1 MTSRVRSS
9 GTELS
14 FDKQSANR
22 KILTFCHNSK
32 SGYYFKNFTNFG
44 IAKTN
49 TEMEIL
55 NWIILVAGFCLL
67 PTVVLWLCRKFSF
80 LGKIGPVL
88 LLYGLG
94 IIIGNIGLMPKQLP
108 AVQELLS
115 NAMVPLA
122 IPLMLYGC
130 TFNMKGARSQILAL
144 VTGMISVATA
154 VVIGYLIFG
163 RNLPEGAKIGGMLT
177 GVYTGGTIN
186 LAALKTMLGIKDE
199 TYILI
204 NSYDI
209 LVSFLYLSFL
219 LAIGIKLFRKFLP
232 NTLGNFT
239 QKDEAAI
246 KAEMDKE
253 NRKPVKGFFTRIGIA
268 YTTKLLGLT
277 ILIVGISAGVALLL
291 PESMF
296 MTIFILMLT
305 TLGIGCSFIK
315 KIHNMKYSYDIGMYF
330 IYIFCIV
337 VASMAD
343 LSKLDFAGGIG
354 LLGYL
359 LVAVF
364 GSLLM
369 QVIFAKILKIDSD
382 MMVISSVTFI
392 NSPPFVPM
400 MAAAMKNK
408 DVLIPGLTIGVIGYA
423 AGNYLGF
430 LMSQL
435 LGLL

>member
-1 MTSRVRSS
+1 MS
-9 GTELS
+9 
-14 FDKQSANR
+14 
-22 KILTFCHNSK
+22 
-32 SGYYFKNFTNFG
+32 
-44 IAKTN
+44 
-49 TEMEIL
+49 IL
-55 NWIILVAGFCLL
+55 NWIILIAGFCLL
-67 PTVVLWLCRKFSF
+67 PALVLWLCKRVSF

-94 IIIGNIGLMPKQLP
+94 IIIGNIGLMPGQMA
-108 AVQELLS
+108 AVQEVLS

-122 IPLMLYGC
+122 IPLMLFGC
-130 TFNMKGARSQILAL
+130 TFKMKGARSQILAL
-144 VTGMISVATA
+144 ITGMISVT
-154 VVIGYLIFG
+154 VSVITGYLIFG
-163 RNLPEGAKIGGMLT
+163 RNLPEGTKIGGMLT

-186 LAALKTMLGIKDE
+186 LAALKTMLGVKEE

-219 LAIGIKLFRKFLP
+219 LAIGIRLFRKFLP
-232 NTLGNFT
+232 NTMGEFT
-239 QKDEAAI
+239 QKDEVRI
-246 KAEMDKE
+246 RTEMEKE
-253 NRKPVKGFFTRIGIA
+253 SRKPFKSLFTRTGAA
-268 YTTKLLGLT
+268 YVGKLLGLT
-277 ILIVGISAGVALLL
+277 ILIAGISAGVALAL

-296 MTIFILMLT
+296 MTVFILMLT

-343 LSKLDFAGGIG
+343 LGELNLAGGLG

-359 LVAVF
+359 MVAVF
-364 GSLLM
+364 GSLLL
-369 QVIFAKILKIDSD
+369 QVVFAKIFSIDSD
-382 MMVISSVTFI
+382 MMVIASVTYI

-430 LMSQL
+430 LISRL
-435 LGLL
+435 LELI

>member
-1 MTSRVRSS
+1 M
-9 GTELS
+9 
-14 FDKQSANR
+14 D
-22 KILTFCHNSK
+22 
-32 SGYYFKNFTNFG
+32 
-44 IAKTN
+44 
-49 TEMEIL
+49 IL
-55 NWIILVAGFCLL
+55 NTIILVAGFCLI
-67 PTVVLWLCRKFSF
+67 PAGVLWLCRRFSW

-88 LLYGLG
+88 ILYFIG
-94 IIIGNIGLMPKQLP
+94 IIIGNIGLMPKQMP
-108 AVQELLS
+108 AVQEILS

-130 TFNMKGARSQILAL
+130 TFKMSGARSQILAL
-144 VTGMISVATA
+144 VTGMISVAAA
-154 VVIGYLIFG
+154 VIIGYLIFG
-163 RNLPEGAKIGGMLT
+163 KDLPEGAKVGGMLT

-186 LAALKTMLGIKDE
+186 LAALKTMLGVKDE

-232 NTLGNFT
+232 NSIESFT
-239 QKDEAAI
+239 EKDEAAI
-246 KAEMDKE
+246 QKEMHKEDK
-253 NRKPVKGFFTRIGIA
+253 KPHRGFLTRVGIA
-268 YTTKLLGLT
+268 YISKLLGLT
-277 ILIVGISAGVALLL
+277 ILIVGISAGIALLL

-343 LSKLDFAGGIG
+343 LSELNLIGGMD

-359 LVAVF
+359 LIAVF
-364 GSLLM
+364 GSLLL
-369 QVIFAKILKIDSD
+369 QVIFAKIFRIDSD
-382 MMVISSVTFI
+382 MMVIASVTFI

-423 AGNYLGF
+423 VGNYLGF
-430 LMSQL
+430 LMSQF

>member
-1 MTSRVRSS
+1 MNI
-9 GTELS
+9 
-14 FDKQSANR
+14 F
-22 KILTFCHNSK
+22 
-32 SGYYFKNFTNFG
+32 
-44 IAKTN
+44 
-49 TEMEIL
+49 
-55 NWIILVAGFCLL
+55 NWIVLVAGFCLI
-67 PTVVLWLCRKFSF
+67 PAGVLWLCKKYSI

-88 LLYGLG
+88 LLYALG
-94 IIIGNIGLMPKQLP
+94 IIIGNIGLMPEQLP

-122 IPLMLYGC
+122 IPLMLFGC

-144 VTGMISVATA
+144 VTGMISVAVA
-154 VVIGYLIFG
+154 VVTGYLIFG
-163 RNLPEGAKIGGMLT
+163 QDMPEGAKIGGMLT

-186 LAALKTMLGIKDE
+186 LAALKTMLGVKDE

-209 LVSFLYLSFL
+209 LISFMYLSFL
-219 LAIGIKLFRKFLP
+219 LAVGIKLFRKFLP
-232 NTLGNFT
+232 NTLGTFT
-239 QKDEAAI
+239 EKDEATI
-246 KAEMDKE
+246 KSEMEKE
-253 NRKPVKGFFTRIGIA
+253 NRKPFRSLFTRKGAA
-268 YTTKLLGLT
+268 YVAILLGLT
-277 ILIVGISAGVALLL
+277 ILIVGISAGVALLF
-291 PESMF
+291 PDSMF

-343 LSKLDFAGGIG
+343 LSELNLLAGLD

-359 LVAVF
+359 LIAVF
-364 GSLLM
+364 GSLLL
-369 QVIFAKILKIDSD
+369 QVIFAKIFRIDAD
-382 MMVISSVTFI
+382 MMVIASVTYI

-430 LMSQL
+430 LMSQF

>member
-1 MTSRVRSS
+1 MNIV
-9 GTELS
+9 
-14 FDKQSANR
+14 
-22 KILTFCHNSK
+22 
-32 SGYYFKNFTNFG
+32 
-44 IAKTN
+44 
-49 TEMEIL
+49 
-55 NWIILVAGFCLL
+55 NWIILVAGFCLI
-67 PTVVLWLCRKFSF
+67 PAGVLRLCRRYSF

-88 LLYGLG
+88 LLYAIG
-94 IIIGNIGLMPKQLP
+94 IIIGNIGLMPGQMP
-108 AVQELLS
+108 AVQEILS

-122 IPLMLYGC
+122 IPLMLFSC
-130 TFNMKGARSQILAL
+130 RFRMSGARSQILAL
-144 VTGMISVATA
+144 VTGLVSVTAA

-163 RNLPEGAKIGGMLT
+163 KDIPEGAKVGGMLT

-186 LAALKTMLGIKDE
+186 LAALKTMLGVDEE
-199 TYILI
+199 TYILM

-219 LAIGIKLFRKFLP
+219 LAIGIKLFRSFLP
-232 NTLGNFT
+232 NEAGSFT
-239 QKDEAAI
+239 KNDADAI
-246 KAEMDKE
+246 QAEIDKE
-253 NRKPVKGFFTRIGIA
+253 NENPYKGLFTREGMA
-268 YTTKLLGLT
+268 QAGKMLGLT
-277 ILIVGISAGVALLL
+277 LLIVGASAGVALVL

-305 TLGIGCSFIK
+305 TLGIAFSFVRK
-315 KIHNMKYSYDIGMYF
+315 VRETKYSYDIGMYF

-343 LSKLDFAGGIG
+343 LSKLDFVGGIG

-364 GSLLM
+364 GSLLL
-369 QVIFAKILKIDSD
+369 QIIFAKILKIDSD

-423 AGNYLGF
+423 VGNYLGF
-430 LMSQL
+430 VMSQF

>member
-1 MTSRVRSS
+1 M
-9 GTELS
+9 
-14 FDKQSANR
+14 N
-22 KILTFCHNSK
+22 
-32 SGYYFKNFTNFG
+32 
-44 IAKTN
+44 
-49 TEMEIL
+49 IL
-55 NWIILVAGFCLL
+55 NWIILVAGFCLI
-67 PTVVLWLCRKFSF
+67 PAGVLWLCRKYDF

-94 IIIGNIGLMPKQLP
+94 IIIGNIGLMPEQMP
-108 AVQELLS
+108 AVQEILS

-122 IPLMLYGC
+122 IPLMLFGC

-154 VVIGYLIFG
+154 VIIGYLIFG
-163 RNLPEGAKIGGMLT
+163 RDLPEGAKVGGMLT

-186 LAALKTMLGIKDE
+186 LAALKTMLGVKEE

-219 LAIGIKLFRKFLP
+219 LAIGIRLFRKLLP
-232 NTLGNFT
+232 NTLGTFT
-239 QKDEAAI
+239 EKDKATI
-246 KAEMDKE
+246 KAEMERE
-253 NRKPVKGFFTRIGIA
+253 NRKPFKSLFTRTGAA
-268 YTTKLLGLT
+268 YLAKLLGLT
-277 ILIVGISAGVALLL
+277 LLIVGVSAGVALLL

-296 MTIFILMLT
+296 MTVFILLLT

-315 KIHNMKYSYDIGMYF
+315 KVHNMKYSYDIGMYF
-330 IYIFCIV
+330 IYVFCIV

-343 LSKLDFAGGIG
+343 LSELDFIGGLD

-359 LVAVF
+359 LIAVF
-364 GSLLM
+364 GSLLL
-369 QVIFAKILKIDSD
+369 QVIFAKIFRIDSD
-382 MMVISSVTFI
+382 MMVIASVTYI

-423 AGNYLGF
+423 VGNYLGF
-430 LMSQL
+430 LMSHL
-435 LGLL
+435 LGFL

>member
-1 MTSRVRSS
+1 MNIINTV
-9 GTELS
+9 
-14 FDKQSANR
+14 
-22 KILTFCHNSK
+22 IL
-32 SGYYFKNFTNFG
+32 
-44 IAKTN
+44 I
-49 TEMEIL
+49 
-55 NWIILVAGFCLL
+55 AGFCII
-67 PTVVLWLCRKFSF
+67 PAGVLRLCRRFTW

-88 LLYGLG
+88 ILYFIG
-94 IIIGNIGLMPKQLP
+94 IIIGNIGLMPEQMP
-108 AVQELLS
+108 AVQEILS
-115 NAMVPLA
+115 NAMIPLA

-130 TFNMKGARSQILAL
+130 TFKMSGARSQILAL
-144 VTGMISVATA
+144 ITGLTSVTLA
-154 VVIGYLIFG
+154 VVIGYMIFG
-163 RNLPEGAKIGGMLT
+163 KSLPEGAKIGGMLT

-186 LAALKTMLGIKDE
+186 LAALKTMLGVKDE

-219 LAIGIKLFRKFLP
+219 LTIGIKLFRKFLP
-232 NTLGNFT
+232 NTLTTFT
-239 QKDEAAI
+239 DKDEARI
-246 KAEMDKE
+246 QKEMQKE
-253 NRKPVKGFFTRIGIA
+253 EKKPHRGFLTRIGVAYIA
-268 YTTKLLGLT
+268 KLLGLT
-277 ILIVGISAGVALLL
+277 ILIVGISAGIALLM

-343 LSKLDFAGGIG
+343 LSELNLIGGME

-359 LVAVF
+359 LIAVF
-364 GSLLM
+364 GSLLL
-369 QVIFAKILKIDSD
+369 QVIFAKIFKIDSD
-382 MMVISSVTFI
+382 MMVIASVTYI

-423 AGNYLGF
+423 VGNYLGF

>member
-1 MTSRVRSS
+1 MNIVNTV
-9 GTELS
+9 
-14 FDKQSANR
+14 
-22 KILTFCHNSK
+22 IL
-32 SGYYFKNFTNFG
+32 
-44 IAKTN
+44 I
-49 TEMEIL
+49 
-55 NWIILVAGFCLL
+55 AGFCII
-67 PTVVLWLCRKFSF
+67 PAGVLWLCRRFAW

-88 LLYGLG
+88 ILYFIG
-94 IIIGNIGLMPKQLP
+94 IIIGNIGLMPEQMP
-108 AVQELLS
+108 AVQEILS
-115 NAMVPLA
+115 NAMIPLA

-130 TFNMKGARSQILAL
+130 TFKMSGARSQVLAL
-144 VTGMISVATA
+144 ITGLISVTLA
-154 VVIGYLIFG
+154 VITGYMIFG
-163 RNLPEGAKIGGMLT
+163 KSLPEGAKIGGMLT

-186 LAALKTMLGIKDE
+186 LAALKTMLGVKDE

-219 LAIGIKLFRKFLP
+219 LTIGIKLFRKLLP
-232 NTLGNFT
+232 NTLTTFT
-239 QKDEAAI
+239 DKDEAKI
-246 KAEMDKE
+246 QKEMQKE
-253 NRKPVKGFFTRIGIA
+253 EKKPHRGFLTRIGVAYIA
-268 YTTKLLGLT
+268 KLLGLT
-277 ILIVGISAGVALLL
+277 ILIVGISAGIALLL

-315 KIHNMKYSYDIGMYF
+315 KIHKMKYSYDIGMYF

-343 LSKLDFAGGIG
+343 LSELNLIGGME

-364 GSLLM
+364 GSLLLQM
-369 QVIFAKILKIDSD
+369 IFAKIFRIDSD
-382 MMVISSVTFI
+382 MMVIASVTYI

-423 AGNYLGF
+423 VGNYLGF

>member
-1 MTSRVRSS
+1 
-9 GTELS
+9 
-14 FDKQSANR
+14 
-22 KILTFCHNSK
+22 
-32 SGYYFKNFTNFG
+32 
-44 IAKTN
+44 
-49 TEMEIL
+49 MEIL
-55 NWIILVAGFCLL
+55 NWIILVAGFCLI
-67 PTVVLWLCRKFSF
+67 PAGVLMLCRRYRF

-88 LLYGLG
+88 ILYALG
-94 IIIGNIGLMPKQLP
+94 IIIGNIGLMPGQMP
-108 AVQELLS
+108 AVQEILS

-122 IPLMLYGC
+122 IPLMLFGC
-130 TFNMKGARSQILAL
+130 TFKLSGARSQILAM
-144 VTGMISVATA
+144 VTGLISVTVAVTA
-154 VVIGYLIFG
+154 GYLIFG
-163 RNLPEGAKIGGMLT
+163 NDIQEGAKVGGMLT

-186 LAALKTMLGIKDE
+186 LAALKTMLGVDEE

-232 NTLGNFT
+232 NETSGFSK
-239 QKDEAAI
+239 KDADEI
-246 KAEMDKE
+246 QAEIEKE
-253 NRKPVKGFFTRIGIA
+253 NENPYKGLFTRSGMSQA
-268 YTTKLLGLT
+268 GKMLGLT
-277 ILIVGISAGVALLL
+277 ILIVGISAGTALLL

-305 TLGIGCSFIK
+305 TLGIAFSFIRK
-315 KIHNMKYSYDIGMYF
+315 VRETKYSYDIGMYF

-343 LSKLDFAGGIG
+343 LSKLDLVGGMG

-359 LVAVF
+359 LIVVF
-364 GSLLM
+364 GSLLL
-369 QVIFAKILKIDSD
+369 QVISAKIFRIDSD

-435 LGLL
+435 LALL

>member
-1 MTSRVRSS
+1 
-9 GTELS
+9 
-14 FDKQSANR
+14 
-22 KILTFCHNSK
+22 
-32 SGYYFKNFTNFG
+32 
-44 IAKTN
+44 
-49 TEMEIL
+49 MEIV
-55 NWIILVAGFCLL
+55 NWIILIAGFCLI
-67 PTVVLWLCRKFSF
+67 PSVVLMLCRKYGF
-80 LGKIGPVL
+80 LKKIGPVMI
-88 LLYGLG
+88 LYALG
-94 IIIGNIGLMPKQLP
+94 IIIGNTGLMPEQMP

-122 IPLMLYGC
+122 IPLMLFGC

-154 VVIGYLIFG
+154 VIIGYFIFG

-186 LAALKTMLGIKDE
+186 LAALKTMLGVDDE

-219 LAIGIKLFRKFLP
+219 LAIGIRLFRKFLP
-232 NTLGNFT
+232 NTLGTFT
-239 QKDEAAI
+239 AKDEAAI
-246 KAEMDKE
+246 QKEMSKEDK
-253 NRKPVKGFFTRIGIA
+253 KPVKGFFTRIGLA
-268 YTTKLLGLT
+268 YTAKLLGLT
-277 ILIVGISAGVALLL
+277 VLIVGASAGVALLL
-291 PESMF
+291 PSEMF

-305 TLGIGCSFIK
+305 TLGIACSFIK
-315 KIHNMKYSYDIGMYF
+315 KVHNMKYSYDIGMYF
-330 IYIFCIV
+330 IYVFCIV

-343 LSKLDFAGGIG
+343 LSELDFIGGLD

-364 GSLLM
+364 GSLLL
-369 QVIFAKILKIDSD
+369 QVIFAKIFRIDSD
-382 MMVISSVTFI
+382 MMVIASVTYI

-423 AGNYLGF
+423 VGNYLGF

>member
-1 MTSRVRSS
+1 M
-9 GTELS
+9 
-14 FDKQSANR
+14 N
-22 KILTFCHNSK
+22 
-32 SGYYFKNFTNFG
+32 
-44 IAKTN
+44 
-49 TEMEIL
+49 IL
-55 NWIILVAGFCLL
+55 NWIILTAGFCLI
-67 PTVVLWLCRKFSF
+67 PAGVLWLCRKSAF

-94 IIIGNIGLMPKQLP
+94 IIIGNVGLMPEQMP
-108 AVQELLS
+108 AVQEILS

-122 IPLMLYGC
+122 IPLMLFGC

-154 VVIGYLIFG
+154 IIIGYMIFG
-163 RNLPEGAKIGGMLT
+163 RDLPEGAKVGGMLT

-186 LAALKTMLGIKDE
+186 LAALKTMLGVKEE

-219 LAIGIKLFRKFLP
+219 LAVGIRLFRKFLP
-232 NTLGNFT
+232 NTLGTFT
-239 QKDEAAI
+239 DKDEATI
-246 KAEMDKE
+246 KAEMERE
-253 NRKPVKGFFTRIGIA
+253 NRKPFKSLFTRTGAA
-268 YTTKLLGLT
+268 YLAKLLGLT
-277 ILIVGISAGVALLL
+277 LLIVGISAGVALLL

-296 MTIFILMLT
+296 MTVFILLLT

-315 KIHNMKYSYDIGMYF
+315 QVHNKKYSYDIGMYF
-330 IYIFCIV
+330 IYVFCIV

-343 LSKLDFAGGIG
+343 LSELDFIGGLD

-364 GSLLM
+364 GSLLL
-369 QVIFAKILKIDSD
+369 QVIFAKIFRIDSD
-382 MMVISSVTFI
+382 MMVIASVTYI

-423 AGNYLGF
+423 VGNYLGF

-435 LGLL
+435 LVLL

>member
-1 MTSRVRSS
+1 MNV
-9 GTELS
+9 
-14 FDKQSANR
+14 
-22 KILTFCHNSK
+22 
-32 SGYYFKNFTNFG
+32 
-44 IAKTN
+44 
-49 TEMEIL
+49 L
-55 NWIILVAGFCLL
+55 NWIILIAGFCLI
-67 PTVVLWLCRKFSF
+67 PSGVLWLCRKYAF
-80 LGKIGPVL
+80 LKKIGPVM

-94 IIIGNIGLMPKQLP
+94 IIIGNIGLMPEQMP

-122 IPLMLYGC
+122 IPLMLFGC

-154 VVIGYLIFG
+154 VVIGYFIFG
-163 RNLPEGAKIGGMLT
+163 RDLPEGAKIGGMLT

-186 LAALKTMLGIKDE
+186 LAALKTMLGVDDG

-219 LAIGIKLFRKFLP
+219 LAIGIRLFRKFLP
-232 NTLGNFT
+232 NSLGEFT
-239 QKDEAAI
+239 AKDEAAI
-246 KAEMDKE
+246 RNEMDKE
-253 NRKPVKGFFTRIGIA
+253 DRKPVKGFFTRIGLA
-268 YTTKLLGLT
+268 YTAKLLGLT
-277 ILIVGISAGVALLL
+277 LVIVGISAGVALLL
-291 PESMF
+291 PSSMF

-305 TLGIGCSFIK
+305 TLGIASSFIK

-343 LSKLDFAGGIG
+343 LSKLNLAAGME

-364 GSLLM
+364 GSLLL
-369 QVIFAKILKIDSD
+369 QVIFAKIFRIDSD
-382 MMVISSVTFI
+382 MMVIASVTFI

>member
-1 MTSRVRSS
+1 MNV
-9 GTELS
+9 
-14 FDKQSANR
+14 
-22 KILTFCHNSK
+22 
-32 SGYYFKNFTNFG
+32 
-44 IAKTN
+44 
-49 TEMEIL
+49 L
-55 NWIILVAGFCLL
+55 NWIILIAGFCLI
-67 PTVVLWLCRKFSF
+67 PSGVLWLCRKYAF
-80 LGKIGPVL
+80 LKKIGPVM

-94 IIIGNIGLMPKQLP
+94 IIIGNIGLMPEQMP

-122 IPLMLYGC
+122 IPLMLFGC

-154 VVIGYLIFG
+154 VVIGYFIFG
-163 RNLPEGAKIGGMLT
+163 RDLPEGAKIGGMLT

-186 LAALKTMLGIKDE
+186 LAALKTMLGVDDG

-219 LAIGIKLFRKFLP
+219 LAIGIRLFRKFLP
-232 NTLGNFT
+232 NSLGEFT
-239 QKDEAAI
+239 AKDEAAI
-246 KAEMDKE
+246 RNEMDKE
-253 NRKPVKGFFTRIGIA
+253 DRKPVKGFFTRIGLA
-268 YTTKLLGLT
+268 YTSKLLGLT
-277 ILIVGISAGVALLL
+277 LVIVGISAGVALLL
-291 PESMF
+291 PSSMF

-305 TLGIGCSFIK
+305 TLGIACSFIK

-343 LSKLDFAGGIG
+343 LSKLNLAAGME

-364 GSLLM
+364 GSLLL
-369 QVIFAKILKIDSD
+369 QVIFAKIFRIDSD
-382 MMVISSVTFI
+382 MMVIASVTFI

-408 DVLIPGLTIGVIGYA
+408 DMLIPGLTIGVIGYA

>member
-1 MTSRVRSS
+1 
-9 GTELS
+9 
-14 FDKQSANR
+14 
-22 KILTFCHNSK
+22 
-32 SGYYFKNFTNFG
+32 
-44 IAKTN
+44 
-49 TEMEIL
+49 MEIL
-55 NWIILVAGFCLL
+55 NWIILVAGFCLI
-67 PTVVLWLCRKFSF
+67 PAGVLMLCRRYRF

-88 LLYGLG
+88 ILYALG
-94 IIIGNIGLMPKQLP
+94 IIIGNIGLMPGQMP
-108 AVQELLS
+108 AVQEILS

-122 IPLMLYGC
+122 IPLMLFGC
-130 TFNMKGARSQILAL
+130 TFKLSGARSQILAM
-144 VTGMISVATA
+144 VTGLISVTVAVTA
-154 VVIGYLIFG
+154 GYLIFG
-163 RNLPEGAKIGGMLT
+163 NDIQEGAKVGGMLT

-186 LAALKTMLGIKDE
+186 LAALKTMLGVDEE

-232 NTLGNFT
+232 NETSGFSK
-239 QKDEAAI
+239 KDADEI
-246 KAEMDKE
+246 QAEIEKE
-253 NRKPVKGFFTRIGIA
+253 NENPYKGLFTRSGMSQA
-268 YTTKLLGLT
+268 GKMLGLT
-277 ILIVGISAGVALLL
+277 ILIVGISAGTALLL

-305 TLGIGCSFIK
+305 TLGIAFSFIRK
-315 KIHNMKYSYDIGMYF
+315 VRETKYSYDIGMYF

-343 LSKLDFAGGIG
+343 LSKLDLVGGMG

-364 GSLLM
+364 GSLLL
-369 QVIFAKILKIDSD
+369 QVISAKIFRIDSD

-435 LGLL
+435 LALL

>member
-1 MTSRVRSS
+1 
-9 GTELS
+9 
-14 FDKQSANR
+14 
-22 KILTFCHNSK
+22 
-32 SGYYFKNFTNFG
+32 
-44 IAKTN
+44 
-49 TEMEIL
+49 MEVL
-55 NWIILVAGFCLL
+55 NWIILIAGFCLA
-67 PTVVLWLCRKFSF
+67 PAGVLWLCRKFSF
-80 LGKIGPVL
+80 LAKIGPVI
-88 LLYGLG
+88 LLYGIG
-94 IIIGNIGLMPKQLP
+94 ILIGNIGLMPDQMP
-108 AVQELLS
+108 AVQEILS

-122 IPLMLYGC
+122 IPLMLFNC
-130 TFNMKGARSQILAL
+130 TFKMSGARSQILAL
-144 VTGMISVATA
+144 VTGMVSVAIAVTA
-154 VVIGYLIFG
+154 GYFIFG
-163 RNLPEGAKIGGMLT
+163 QSLEDGAKVGGMLT

-186 LAALKTMLGIKDE
+186 LAALKTMLGVDEE

-219 LAIGIKLFRKFLP
+219 LTVGIRLFRRFLP
-232 NTLGNFT
+232 NARSGFT
-239 QKDEAAI
+239 SKDEVLI

-253 NRKPVKGFFTRIGIA
+253 SRKPHKGFFTKTGLAYIA
-268 YTTKLLGLT
+268 KLLGLT
-277 ILIVGISAGVALLL
+277 IVIVGISAGIALML
-291 PESMF
+291 PSGLF

-305 TLGIGCSFIK
+305 TLGIACSFIK
-315 KIHNMKYSYDIGMYF
+315 RIHNMKYSYDIGMYF

-343 LSKLDFAGGIG
+343 LSELDFAAGIG

-359 LVAVF
+359 LTAVF
-364 GSLLM
+364 GSLLL
-369 QVIFAKILKIDSD
+369 QVIFAKILRIDAD
-382 MMVISSVTFI
+382 MTVIASVTYI

-435 LGLL
+435 LGML

>member
-1 MTSRVRSS
+1 MNV
-9 GTELS
+9 
-14 FDKQSANR
+14 
-22 KILTFCHNSK
+22 
-32 SGYYFKNFTNFG
+32 
-44 IAKTN
+44 
-49 TEMEIL
+49 L
-55 NWIILVAGFCLL
+55 NWIILIAGFCLI
-67 PTVVLWLCRKFSF
+67 PSGVLWLCRKYAF
-80 LGKIGPVL
+80 LKKIGPVM

-94 IIIGNIGLMPKQLP
+94 IIIGNIGLMPEQMP

-122 IPLMLYGC
+122 IPLMLFGC

-154 VVIGYLIFG
+154 VVIGYFIFG
-163 RNLPEGAKIGGMLT
+163 RDLPEGAKIGGMLT

-186 LAALKTMLGIKDE
+186 LAALKTMLGVDDG

-219 LAIGIKLFRKFLP
+219 LAIGIRLFRKFLP
-232 NTLGNFT
+232 NSLGEFT
-239 QKDEAAI
+239 AKDEAAI
-246 KAEMDKE
+246 RNEMDKE
-253 NRKPVKGFFTRIGIA
+253 DRKPVKGFFTRIGLA
-268 YTTKLLGLT
+268 YTAKLLGLT
-277 ILIVGISAGVALLL
+277 LVIVGISAGVALLL
-291 PESMF
+291 PSSMF

-305 TLGIGCSFIK
+305 TLGIACSFIK

-343 LSKLDFAGGIG
+343 LSKLNLAAGME

-364 GSLLM
+364 GSLLL
-369 QVIFAKILKIDSD
+369 QLIFAKIFRIDSD
-382 MMVISSVTFI
+382 MMVIASVTFI

-435 LGLL
+435 LELL

>member
-1 MTSRVRSS
+1 MNIVNTV
-9 GTELS
+9 
-14 FDKQSANR
+14 
-22 KILTFCHNSK
+22 IL
-32 SGYYFKNFTNFG
+32 
-44 IAKTN
+44 I
-49 TEMEIL
+49 
-55 NWIILVAGFCLL
+55 AGFCII
-67 PTVVLWLCRKFSF
+67 PAGVLWLCRRFTW

-88 LLYGLG
+88 ILYFIG
-94 IIIGNIGLMPKQLP
+94 IIIGNIGLMPEQMP
-108 AVQELLS
+108 AVQEILS
-115 NAMVPLA
+115 NAMIPLA

-130 TFNMKGARSQILAL
+130 TFKMSGARSQVLAL
-144 VTGMISVATA
+144 ITGLISVTLA
-154 VVIGYLIFG
+154 VITGYMIFG
-163 RNLPEGAKIGGMLT
+163 KSLPEGAKIGGMLT

-186 LAALKTMLGIKDE
+186 LAALKTMLGVKDE

-219 LAIGIKLFRKFLP
+219 LTIGIKLFRKFLP
-232 NTLGNFT
+232 NTLDT
-239 QKDEAAI
+239 YTEKDEAAI
-246 KAEMDKE
+246 QKEMQKE
-253 NRKPVKGFFTRIGIA
+253 EKKPHRGFFTRIGAAYIA
-268 YTTKLLGLT
+268 KLMGLT
-277 ILIVGISAGVALLL
+277 ILIVGISAGIALLL

-315 KIHNMKYSYDIGMYF
+315 KIHKMKYSYDIGMYF

-343 LSKLDFAGGIG
+343 LSELNLIGGME

-364 GSLLM
+364 GSLLL
-369 QVIFAKILKIDSD
+369 QVIFAKIFKIDSD
-382 MMVISSVTFI
+382 MMVIASVTYI

-423 AGNYLGF
+423 VGNYLGF

>member
-1 MTSRVRSS
+1 MNIVNTV
-9 GTELS
+9 
-14 FDKQSANR
+14 
-22 KILTFCHNSK
+22 IL
-32 SGYYFKNFTNFG
+32 
-44 IAKTN
+44 I
-49 TEMEIL
+49 
-55 NWIILVAGFCLL
+55 AGFCII
-67 PTVVLWLCRKFSF
+67 PAGVLWLCRRFAW

-88 LLYGLG
+88 ILYFIG
-94 IIIGNIGLMPKQLP
+94 IIIGNIGLMPEQMP
-108 AVQELLS
+108 AVQEILS
-115 NAMVPLA
+115 NAMIPLA

-130 TFNMKGARSQILAL
+130 TFKMSGARSQILAL
-144 VTGMISVATA
+144 ITGLISVTLA
-154 VVIGYLIFG
+154 VVIGYMIFG
-163 RNLPEGAKIGGMLT
+163 KSLPEGAKIGGMLT

-186 LAALKTMLGIKDE
+186 LAALKTMLGVKDE

-219 LAIGIKLFRKFLP
+219 LTIGIKLFRKFLP
-232 NTLGNFT
+232 NTLDTFT
-239 QKDEAAI
+239 DRDEAAI
-246 KAEMDKE
+246 QKEMQKE
-253 NRKPVKGFFTRIGIA
+253 EKKPHRGFLTRIGGAYIA
-268 YTTKLLGLT
+268 KLLGLT
-277 ILIVGISAGVALLL
+277 ILIVGISAGIALLM

-315 KIHNMKYSYDIGMYF
+315 KIHKMKYSYDIGMYF

-343 LSKLDFAGGIG
+343 LSELNLIGGME

-364 GSLLM
+364 GSLLL
-369 QVIFAKILKIDSD
+369 QVIFAKIFRIDSD
-382 MMVISSVTFI
+382 MMVIASVTYI

-423 AGNYLGF
+423 VGNYLGF

>member
-1 MTSRVRSS
+1 MNV
-9 GTELS
+9 
-14 FDKQSANR
+14 
-22 KILTFCHNSK
+22 
-32 SGYYFKNFTNFG
+32 
-44 IAKTN
+44 
-49 TEMEIL
+49 L
-55 NWIILVAGFCLL
+55 NWIILIAGFCLI
-67 PTVVLWLCRKFSF
+67 PSGVLWLCRKYAF
-80 LGKIGPVL
+80 LKKIGPVM

-94 IIIGNIGLMPKQLP
+94 IIIGNIGLMPEQMP

-122 IPLMLYGC
+122 IPLMLFGC

-154 VVIGYLIFG
+154 VVIGYFIFG
-163 RNLPEGAKIGGMLT
+163 HDLPEGAKIGGMLT

-186 LAALKTMLGIKDE
+186 LAALKTMLGVDDG

-219 LAIGIKLFRKFLP
+219 LAIGIRLFRKFLP
-232 NTLGNFT
+232 NSLGEFT
-239 QKDEAAI
+239 SKDEAAI
-246 KAEMDKE
+246 RNEMDKE
-253 NRKPVKGFFTRIGIA
+253 DRKPVKGFFTRIGLA
-268 YTTKLLGLT
+268 YTSKLLGLT
-277 ILIVGISAGVALLL
+277 LVIVGISAGVALLL
-291 PESMF
+291 PSGMF

-305 TLGIGCSFIK
+305 TLGIASSFIK

-343 LSKLDFAGGIG
+343 LSKLNLAAGME

-364 GSLLM
+364 GSLLL
-369 QVIFAKILKIDSD
+369 QVIFAKIFRIDSD
-382 MMVISSVTFI
+382 MMVIASVTFI